1 MNIKSTTTWDEELWK
16 DASPLYL
23 EAFGEKGA
31 KPVKII
37 KNMLTKGIAEL
48 YIGYNESTPIVMALI
63 GKLIPE
69 QIMIIDY
76 LAVSKGER
84 NQGTGKQFVDY
95 LKEKAAAEG
104 IRTLIIE
111 AESEETADNQRRI
124 NFWLACGFLLTDYV
138 HTYIWVPEKYRAMYI
153 PLAGNKQILGEEL
166 FVFINKF
173 HGLSFRDMKN
183 T

>member
-1 MNIKSTTTWDEELWK
+1 MNIKSTTTWDEGLWK
-16 DASPLYL
+16 DASPLYI

-48 YIGYNESTPIVMALI
+48 YVGYYESTPIVMALI

-76 LAVSKGER
+76 LTVSEKVR
-84 NQGTGKQFVDY
+84 NQGIGKQFVEY
-95 LKEKAAAEG
+95 LREKAAAEG
-104 IRTLIIE
+104 IQTLIIE
-111 AESEETADNQRRI
+111 AESAETANNQRRI
-124 NFWLACGFLLTDYV
+124 NFWQACGFLLTEYN
-138 HTYIWVPEKYRAMYI
+138 HTYIWVPEKYKAMYI
-153 PLAGNKQILGEEL
+153 PLAGHKQILGEEL

-173 HGLSFRDMKN
+173 HGLSFR

>member
-1 MNIKSTTTWDEELWK
+1 MNIKSTTTWDEGLWK
-16 DASPLYL
+16 DASPLYI

-48 YIGYNESTPIVMALI
+48 YVGYYESTPIVMALI
-63 GKLIPE
+63 GKLVPE

-76 LAVSKGER
+76 LAVSKKVR
-84 NQGTGKQFVDY
+84 NQGIGRQFVDY
-95 LKEKAAAEG
+95 LKEKAAEEG
-104 IRTLIIE
+104 IQTLIIE

-124 NFWLACGFLLTDYV
+124 EFWHTCGFRLTEYI
-138 HTYIWVPEKYRAMYI
+138 HTYIWVPEKYKALYL
-153 PLAGNKQILGEEL
+153 PLAGNKQISGEQL

-173 HGLSFRDMKN
+173 HGLSFREK
-183 T
+183 